1 MSRAVWAVW
10 WLVEILNELEL
21 KMDAL
26 AAVLRML
33 GRTVLLNRRRGAVPE
48 SRLFQL
54 VSVGLRWSSCGVVRR
69 REAS

>member
-33 GRTVLLNRRRGAVPE
+33 AGVTRCKSTGPNATQVKVVLSLQSCAFRGE
-48 SRLFQL
+48 
-54 VSVGLRWSSCGVVRR
+54 LRKLG
-69 REAS
+69 